1 MKIFKKIL
9 SLIFLIALGLA
20 IWFAYNLFFGNSL
33 SKDQSFAIETGQG
46 VNQISTNLF
55 DKGVI
60 KNKFVFETWLWLNK
74 QENKVV
80 AGVYDLPAG
89 ISIYNLS
96 NVITKLPL
104 NSQSSVLLP
113 EGLDRK
119 SVAEVL
125 KNKGFDAD
133 KFLAISGDKGEWQE
147 EFSFLSDA
155 PRIATLE
162 GYIFPDTYFVDKYT
176 TVEDFIRKTL
186 ANFDRKLTDKLRAE
200 IAIQNQTIFEVV
212 TLASI
217 VEREVPN
224 DSDKKMIADIFLK
237 RLKINM
243 ALQSDATVNF
253 VTGKGLAQPSYK
265 DLEVDSPYNTY
276 KNPGLPPGPI
286 SSPGI
291 SSIEAV
297 LYPTPN
303 DYYYF
308 LTDKEGEVYYAKT
321 YDEHLENKAKH
332 LD

>member
-1 MKIFKKIL
+1 MNIFKKIL
-9 SLIFLIALGLA
+9 SLIFLGALVFA
-20 IWFAYNLFFGNSL
+20 FWFAYNLFSNNTS
-33 SKDQSFAIETGQG
+33 SKDQSFAIEAGQG
-46 VNQISTNLF
+46 VNQISASLF
-55 DKGVI
+55 DKGII
-60 KNKFVFETWLWLNK
+60 KNKFVFETWLWLK
-74 QENKVV
+74 QQENKVV
-80 AGVYDLPAG
+80 AGVYDLPKG
-89 ISIYNLS
+89 ISIYRLS
-96 NVITKLPL
+96 NTITKLPL
-104 NSQSSVLLP
+104 NSQRSVLLP
-113 EGLDRK
+113 EGLDRNG
-119 SVAEVL
+119 VAEIL

-133 KFLAISGDKGEWQE
+133 KFLLISGDKGDWQT
-147 EFSFLSDA
+147 EFSFLNDA

-186 ANFDRKLTDKLRAE
+186 SNFDRKLNDKLRAE
-200 IAIQNQTIFEVV
+200 IATQNQTIFEVV

-217 VEREVPN
+217 IEREVPN
-224 DSDKKMIADIFLK
+224 DKDKKMIADIFLK

-253 VTGKGLAQPSYK
+253 VTGKGLAQPTYE
-265 DLEVDSPYNTY
+265 DLEINSPYNTY

-297 LYPTPN
+297 LYPTAN

-308 LTDKEGEVYYAKT
+308 LTDKEGKVYYAKT
-321 YDEHLENKAKH
+321 YEEHLANKAKY